1 MRVVGERRT
10 PGVQHGQEADTNA
23 ETLRIGGNGDQR
35 LGRCLEQQV
44 VDHGLVLVGNV
55 GDLSRQGE
63 YDVEIRHREQLGLAR
78 GQPLLCRGG
87 LAFWAVPVATTVVRD
102 LDMGAVLATQDMAAE
117 RCRAAVH
124 DRRHHLELVEAHMAD
139 VGLTPCRTMGAEDIR
154 DLPRRA

>member
-1 MRVVGERRT
+1 M
-10 PGVQHGQEADTNA
+10 
-23 ETLRIGGNGDQR
+23 
-35 LGRCLEQQV
+35 
-44 VDHGLVLVGNV
+44 
-55 GDLSRQGE
+55 
-63 YDVEIRHREQLGLAR
+63 
-78 GQPLLCRGG
+78 
-87 LAFWAVPVATTVVRD
+87 FVPVCDWPTVAAPTGTEGRHVMESESATIHRKMRAPPRQLPITGFAHKTTVVRD